1 MNTKIEYFYRDEF
14 NNKTFYEA
22 ILEGA
27 MTDEQ
32 EAEILNCIDEEGTF
46 IPSFFGLSGD
56 FDCDWSG
63 YSASNLPATNS
74 MTVEDFV
81 RRVREHVDAW
91 KREFVPPQ
99 GRTQTLRSNDQRGI
113 LQDRYCLGN
122 RQY

>member
-46 IPSFFGLSGD
+46 IPSF
-56 FDCDWSG
+56 
-63 YSASNLPATNS
+63 SASVATS
-74 MTVEDFV
+74 IATGAATAPPTCL
-81 RRVREHVDAW
+81 RR
-91 KREFVPPQ
+91 
-99 GRTQTLRSNDQRGI
+99 TL
-113 LQDRYCLGN
+113 
-122 RQY
+122 